1 MSGPCQTSRTA
12 AHRDELKKD
21 EQDQDRNHPRPPLP
35 TCGFLAILAAARR
48 ANSWAERGR
57 LSSVTGAAVLNA
69 HGDYRGT
76 VDGSLS
82 AVSAAVTAARR

>member
-12 AHRDELKKD
+12 AHRDELKND

-57 LSSVTGAAVLNA
+57 LSSVAGAAVRNV
-69 HGDYRGT
+69 HGDDRGH
-76 VDGSLS
+76 
-82 AVSAAVTAARR
+82 R

>member
-57 LSSVTGAAVLNA
+57 LSSVAGAALRNA
-69 HGDYRGT
+69 HGDNRGT
-76 VDGSLS
+76 VDGSVS
-82 AVSAAVTAARR
+82 AVNAAITAARR

>member
-1 MSGPCQTSRTA
+1 MSGPCHTARTA
-12 AHRDELKKD
+12 AQRDELND

-57 LSSVTGAAVLNA
+57 LSSVAGAAVLNA

-76 VDGSLS
+76 VDGSVS
-82 AVSAAVTAARR
+82 AVNAAITAARR

>member
-57 LSSVTGAAVLNA
+57 LSSVAGAALRNA
-69 HGDYRGT
+69 HGDDRGT
-76 VDGSLS
+76 VDGSVS
-82 AVSAAVTAARR
+82 AVNAAITAARR